1 MCFHGIMCVEDFL
14 SRHHVSRISNYFL
27 SWIMCV
33 EDFLSR
39 HPFLR
44 PFCGTFA
51 ALLRPFCGTF
61 AALLRPFCG
70 TFATILLPFC
80 GHFAAFCAHA
90 ETHRHKQ
97 THRQTQN
104 TDSIAGAQ
112 TQTHMVQTQVTG
124 YLRLAFERFLGRD
137 PPCSSS
143 CQSACF
149 NHKDSLYVG
158 QCILSMHAVGVLSNT
173 SVNQ

>member
-1 MCFHGIMCVEDFL
+1 MRFHG
-14 SRHHVSRISNYFL
+14 
-27 SWIMCV
+27 IMCV

-61 AALLRPFCG
+61 A
-70 TFATILLPFC
+70 TILLTFC
-80 GHFAAFCAHA
+80 GHFAAICAHA
-90 ETHRHKQ
+90 EMHRHTQ

-173 SVNQ
+173 SVNQWTLLLYPEAHPPWVV